1 MNFGFIYLLF
11 RCKIKK
17 VNYFFFNLQKNS
29 LEINFYLKKK
39 LNQIKKKSKMN
50 LRSNILTFHLIL
62 LLIQTE
68 YTLSQSNTFLILISI
83 SIFDSINW
91 IKILLKKSFGKL

>member
-39 LNQIKKKSKMN
+39 LNQIKKKKQN
-50 LRSNILTFHLIL
+50 EFA
-62 LLIQTE
+62 
-68 YTLSQSNTFLILISI
+68 F
-83 SIFDSINW
+83 
-91 IKILLKKSFGKL
+91 